1 MVEKLIMKEIS
12 EIEAYAK
19 DHNVPIMQI
28 DGIQFLCDYVK
39 EHSIITILEIG
50 TAIGYSA
57 IRMALM
63 NENIHIVSIERDQE
77 RYLEAINNI
86 KDFNLDH
93 QIKVIQGDAFDVEVE
108 GEFDL
113 IFIDAAKAQY
123 IKFFERF
130 TPYLK
135 QGGVVFSDN
144 LAFHGFVQ
152 SDTEIK
158 SRGLRA
164 LVRKIRNYIDYLKN
178 NPEFETVFFEI
189 GDGIAISKK
198 K

>member
-1 MVEKLIMKEIS
+1 MKQMND
-12 EIEAYAK
+12 IEQYAQ
-19 DHNVPIMQI
+19 DYNVPIMQP
-28 DGIQFLCDYVK
+28 DGMQFLCDYIK
-39 EHSIITILEIG
+39 NNEIKTILEIG

-63 NENIHIVSIERDQE
+63 NENIHIVSIERDHE
-77 RYLEAINNI
+77 RYIQAIQNIHDFKLEN
-86 KDFNLDH
+86 
-93 QIKVIQGDAFDVEVE
+93 QIKVMEGDAFDVEVE

-130 TPYLK
+130 TPLLK
-135 QGGVVFSDN
+135 QGGVVISDN
-144 LAFHGFVQ
+144 LAFHGLVK
-152 SDTEIK
+152 SNEVIK

-164 LVRKIRNYIDYLKN
+164 LIRKIRTYIDYLVEN
-178 NPEFETVFFEI
+178 SEFETEFIEI